1 VQTEHIILYK
11 CPSVSWQRP
20 IRPLCLSVRYRIIVK
35 LETESSSETSAPM
48 YRPALRYFQEF
59 VGIMISRWDGESGV
73 QIPTEIRDFFLVQ
86 NIKTSSGAHT
96 ASSSI
101 GNKLISL
108 KQSGRDMKLTNRHHI
123 MSILGTIEAINPLP
137 L

>member
-1 VQTEHIILYK
+1 
-11 CPSVSWQRP
+11 
-20 IRPLCLSVRYRIIVK
+20 
-35 LETESSSETSAPM
+35 M